1 MCPQKPFDQQ
11 TAFAAAVVEIA
22 AAEIAAAAV
31 VAAAVAEMES
41 RGLASLDKF
50 RMDRFPGAG
59 IPHQYI
65 SDHRFGVISDFEV
78 QKVNSLWLSHA
89 SNP

>member
-1 MCPQKPFDQQ
+1 MPHPQAMCPQKPFDQQ

-65 SDHRFGVISDFEV
+65 SDLKTYQLHHIAEGAFH
-78 QKVNSLWLSHA
+78 LY
-89 SNP
+89 